1 MSAAAVDSD
10 RVRPEA
16 PGCVWSTDDVLAL
29 QALQSLG
36 GRYLPWSAWAMRPSG
51 LLAVLNEVV
60 LGSRE
65 RILECGSG
73 ISTIYLA
80 RLLAERGGRAVSL
93 EHDPEWA
100 GFIEGELE
108 AEGLGERARVVLAP
122 LEEHAVALDGTRWYR
137 GSAAREAVEALDGPI
152 DLLLVDGPP
161 AGGPEAAL
169 SRYPAVPLLAD
180 ALAPNAVVILD
191 DANRPGE
198 QQVLERWSEE
208 SGIELERRPDL
219 GWIAIGRR

>member
-1 MSAAAVDSD
+1 V
-10 RVRPEA
+10 
-16 PGCVWSTDDVLAL
+16 PGWSTTEDDVIAL

-80 RLLAERGGRAVSL
+80 RLLADRGGRAVSL
-93 EHDPEWA
+93 EHDPRWA
-100 GFIEGELE
+100 GFVGGELE
-108 AEGLGERARVVLAP
+108 AEELEGSARVVLAP
-122 LEEHAVALDGTRWYR
+122 LEEHAMALGGTRWYR
-137 GSAAREAVEALDGPI
+137 DSAARDAVEALGGPI

-161 AGGPEAAL
+161 AGEPEAAL
-169 SRYPAVPLLAD
+169 SRYPAVPVLAD
-180 ALAPNAVVILD
+180 TLAPNAVVILD
-191 DANRPGE
+191 DANRAGE
-198 QQVLERWSEE
+198 AQVLDRWTEE
-208 SGIELERRPDL
+208 VGMEFERRPDL